1 MKQESETWRPDFE
14 DNYTQQNDTQHVSK
28 KMTSGSKT
36 IWLSA
41 IVPSVV
47 MLNVVAPKLNGQI
60 K

>member
-1 MKQESETWRPDFE
+1 MKQESETWRPDIE
-14 DNYTQQNDTQHVSK
+14 DNDTQHVSK